1 MPNQQ
6 IVFRKPTSL
15 SFQNGFVETNTT
27 AGQIWSLLLPHFPLT
42 SGQQFKNKSSEVFHE
57 IL

>member
-1 MPNQQ
+1 MPNQH

-15 SFQNGFVETNTT
+15 SFQNGFEETNMT
-27 AGQIWSLLLPHFPLT
+27 AGQIWSLLLLHFLLT